1 MKSVPL
7 FNNYIGGE
15 WVPAAS
21 GATCENRN
29 PACYDQ
35 VLGVFPRSGPE
46 DADRA
51 VAAAVRALESWG
63 RAPAPQRA
71 EGLFRG
77 GESLIPQE
85 KEFARQLTPGVGK
98 GPG

>member
-51 VAAAVRALESWG
+51 VAAAVRALDSW
-63 RAPAPQRA
+63 RLAPAAKRA
-71 EGLFRG
+71 WVLFRVV
-77 GESLIPQE
+77 EILIGNEEAFPL
-85 KEFARQLTPGVGK
+85 RGTPEMVRVLR
-98 GPG
+98 